1 MTPVVLLRQIFDEA
15 IAAVQPSICLPKH
28 IPNPPLGRTIVLGAG
43 KASAA
48 MAKTLEEK
56 WPWPL
61 EGLVITR
68 YGHKIENKRINIVEA
83 SHPIPDQIGLKASQQ
98 ILEYTKDLTSRDLV
112 IVLIS
117 GGGSSLLTLPANGL
131 SLDDKKKIN
140 IVSFNSLTTDLCKKH
155 KSNVILRGLRA
166 VSDFEYEFQLAGMNR
181 KLNNNIETIFLMS
194 DVENQI
200 ISSRFVKEIVKLNG
214 DIKKFT
220 TKSTI
225 KSLKEKYE

>member
-1 MTPVVLLRQIFDEA
+1 MNKDAIYPGTFD
-15 IAAVQPSICLPKH
+15 P
-28 IPNPPLGRTIVLGAG
+28 
-43 KASAA
+43 
-48 MAKTLEEK
+48 
-56 WPWPL
+56 
-61 EGLVITR
+61 IT
-68 YGHKIENKRINIVEA
+68 YGHIDVIKKALKLFDKVVVSVSDVSNKNYLFNSKERIEIVNKA
-83 SHPIPDQIGLKASQQ
+83 LF
-98 ILEYTKDLTSRDLV
+98 KDLKL
-112 IVLIS
+112 
-117 GGGSSLLTLPANGL
+117 
-131 SLDDKKKIN
+131 DKKKILV
-140 IVSFNSLTTDLCKKH
+140 VSFNSLTTDLCKKY

-214 DIKKFT
+214 DIRKFT